1 MTLLPSIRK
10 NETSCKTRWALPLS
24 DDGNTLIA
32 ADSVLFVA
40 SRQEVS
46 AVSNDGQLLWKRQLK
61 EQESSSY
68 PPQLFSFDD
77 CIVHYA
83 NNQITTFGI
92 GAGEILH
99 QASLSP
105 FSYGAASLDASHIV
119 FSRSALRTSP
129 ACLWCKSISGEV
141 LWKLPMGRRSISPP
155 LVINGLILVSDGLCS
170 WAVNAEGEIL
180 WRADESG
187 IEQGSH
193 EIASLSATKSIPH
206 VVQAISK
213 ECAIATLDAQSK
225 YLLNTQSPATALLP
239 VAPRDEVL
247 GGLPSEEAV
256 LWRGSTHQDY
266 PGGPCRWPVRATDF
280 EGKVIWDIVAT
291 VEPQSLV
298 ADKNSFYL
306 ISSPDY
312 AYWKKYGRWFD
323 LPCQIQRFSF
333 NGDLIATW
341 AFESPIGTVVT
352 APGGH
357 LYARSGNSLYA
368 LDTDG

>member
-1 MTLLPSIRK
+1 MTLLPSINK
-10 NETSCKTRWALPLS
+10 NQTSGKIRWTLPLS
-24 DDGNTLIA
+24 DDGNTLTA

-46 AVSNDGQLLWKRQLK
+46 AVSDGGQLLWKSQLK
-61 EQESSSY
+61 ERESSSY

-105 FSYGAASLDASHIV
+105 FSYGASLDAFHIV
-119 FSRSALRTSP
+119 FSRSAPRTSP
-129 ACLWCKSISGEV
+129 ACLWCKSVSGEV

-155 LVINGLILVSDGLCS
+155 LVINGLILVSDGLCT

-213 ECAIATLDAQSK
+213 GCAIATLDAQSK

-239 VAPRDEVL
+239 VAPRDEAL

-256 LWRGSTHQDY
+256 LWRGSSRQDY
-266 PGGPCRWPVRATDF
+266 PGGPCQWPIFATNI
-280 EGKVIWDIVAT
+280 EGETLWTINTAAKPT
-291 VEPQSLV
+291 QFL
-298 ADKNSFYL
+298 ADDCSFYL
-306 ISSPDY
+306 VFSPEFS
-312 AYWKKYGRWFD
+312 YWEKYGQWYDF
-323 LPCQIQRFSF
+323 PCQIQRFSLK
-333 NGDLIATW
+333 GELMATW
-341 AFESPIGTVVT
+341 KFESPIGVVEIFENQVF
-352 APGGH
+352 A
-357 LYARSGNSLYA
+357 LSGSSLHA
-368 LDTDG
+368 LEINE